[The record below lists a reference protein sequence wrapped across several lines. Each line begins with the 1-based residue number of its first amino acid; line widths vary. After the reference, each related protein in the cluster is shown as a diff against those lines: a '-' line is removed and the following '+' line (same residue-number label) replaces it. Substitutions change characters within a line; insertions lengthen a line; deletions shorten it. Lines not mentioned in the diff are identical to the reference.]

1 MPRNKLSDLNNLLFE
16 QLERVMDSDEKE
28 LSAEIQRGKAVVDIG
43 LAIVANARLELDA
56 VRYIG
61 EGLVEGA
68 KMPTML
74 AGDVSGAE

>member
-1 MPRNKLSDLNNLLFE
+1 MSDLNNLLFE

-43 LAIVANARLELDA
+43 LAIVTNARLELEA
-56 VRYIG
+56 VRYIS
-61 EGLVEGA
+61 EGLADGA

-74 AGDVSGAE
+74 AGDVAGADS